1 MTHEFYARAAE
12 LSARGEAFVAATV
25 VRAERPTS
33 AKPGD
38 KALITADGALH
49 GWVGGSC
56 TQPAVLAEARR
67 ALADG
72 QARLIRLSAA
82 PEAQAPRAGL
92 TDLPMSCFS
101 GGTVEIYL
109 EPQLPTPRL
118 LVVGGGPIA
127 RALVGLGLQLGYEV
141 LSADMERAPGAVAE
155 GARAVADLA
164 KLPGLITPA
173 TYVVVASHGAYD
185 EIALGYA
192 LRARAAYVA
201 LVASPTRAQAV
212 RELLAG
218 EDLPPEA
225 LAALKAPAGLD
236 LGAAGP
242 GEVAVSILAEIIQRR
257 HALAAQP
264 PAEAPAQ
271 APPALAEP
279 IEQIEALEA
288 IDPIC
293 GMSVTIAGARHTY
306 VHEGQVY
313 YFCCA
318 GCRSTFRKNPGEFVG
333 AVMVGGGG

>member
-1 MTHEFYARAAE
+1 M
-12 LSARGEAFVAATV
+12 AATV

-38 KALITADGALH
+38 KAIITADGALH

-92 TDLPMSCFS
+92 TDLPMTCFS

-257 HALAAQP
+257 HVLAAQP

-279 IEQIEALEA
+279 IEQIEAIEA

-293 GMSVTIAGARHTY
+293 GMSVTIAGARHIY
-306 VHEGQVY
+306 AHEGQVY

-318 GCRSTFRKNPGEFVG
+318 GCRATFRKNPGEFVG
-333 AVMVGGGG
+333 AVMAGGGG

>member
-127 RALVGLGLQLGYEV
+127 RALAGLGLQLGYEV
-141 LSADMERAPGAVAE
+141 LAADMERAPGEGAE
-155 GARAVADLA
+155 GARPVTDLGE
-164 KLPGLITPA
+164 LPALITPA

-192 LRARAAYVA
+192 LRAGATYVA
-201 LVASPTRAQAV
+201 LVASPARAQAV
-212 RELLAG
+212 RELLIG
-218 EDLPPEA
+218 EGLPTER

-236 LGAAGP
+236 IRANGP

-257 HALAAQP
+257 HGLAAQP
-264 PAEAPAQ
+264 QAEAPAIVP
-271 APPALAEP
+271 AAPALAEA
-279 IEQIEALEA
+279 IEA
-288 IDPIC
+288 IDPVC
-293 GMSVTIAGARHTY
+293 GMSVAIAGARHTY
-306 VHEGQVY
+306 EHAGERF

-318 GCRSTFRKNPGEFVG
+318 GCRSSFSRAPEQYLVKR
-333 AVMVGGGG
+333 

>member
-1 MTHEFYARAAE
+1 MSHEFYARAAE

-38 KALITADGALH
+38 KAIVTTDGALH

-72 QARLIRLSAA
+72 QARLIRLSAV
-82 PEAQAPRAGL
+82 PEAQTPRPGL
-92 TDLPMSCFS
+92 TDLPMTCFS

-127 RALVGLGLQLGYEV
+127 RALVGLGAQLGYEV
-141 LSADMERAPGAVAE
+141 LSADMERASGEAAE

-164 KLPGLITPA
+164 ELPGLITPA

-185 EIALGYA
+185 EIALAYA
-192 LRARAAYVA
+192 LRARVAYVA

-212 RELLAG
+212 REMLAG
-218 EDLPPEA
+218 EGLPPER

-257 HALAAQP
+257 HVLDTE
-264 PAEAPAQ
+264 PAEAPEVELT
-271 APPALAEP
+271 APDLAEP
-279 IEQIEALEA
+279 AEA
-288 IDPIC
+288 IDPVC

-306 VHEGQVY
+306 AHAGQVY

-318 GCRSTFRKNPGEFVG
+318 GCRATFRKNPGEYVG